1 MKPVDKKVK
10 ETLEKQLKLLS
21 ERAEECN
28 DTSELLLIN
37 HAINETLQ
45 IILLLCSQNRLQRGA
60 RASQGQSLEQ
70 TSKEN

>member
-1 MKPVDKKVK
+1 MERKLR

-28 DTSELLLIN
+28 DTSEFIQIN

-45 IILLLCSQNRLQRGA
+45 IILLLCSQSRLERGA
-60 RASQGQSLEQ
+60 RASQGQALER

>member
-1 MKPVDKKVK
+1 MDKKVK
-10 ETLEKQLKLLS
+10 ETLENQLKLLS

-60 RASQGQSLEQ
+60 RASQGQALEQ